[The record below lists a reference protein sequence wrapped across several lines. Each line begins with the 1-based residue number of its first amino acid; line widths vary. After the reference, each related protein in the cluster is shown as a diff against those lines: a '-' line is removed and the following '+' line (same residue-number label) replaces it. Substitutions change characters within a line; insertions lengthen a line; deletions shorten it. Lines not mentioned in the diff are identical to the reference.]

1 MVVEVALD
9 LPENIPLYGE
19 FLPHEL
25 NINELLQDDDELDSN
40 GDVAEPSAIG
50 PTRDLSSSSFISIVL
65 LGPGGYNFCKP

>member
-1 MVVEVALD
+1 MDVEVALD
-9 LPENIPLYGE
+9 LSENIPLDGE

-50 PTRDLSSSSFISIVL
+50 HGGPLFLLHLNSSSRPWRV
-65 LGPGGYNFCKP
+65 